1 MQETQGDASL
11 IPGLGRAP
19 GGGNGDPLQYSPG
32 KSPHRE
38 AWWATVIR
46 IAKSWTQLSYWA
58 CNMTFI
64 NEFINELI
72 YIIW

>member
-1 MQETQGDASL
+1 MQETQGDVSL

-19 GGGNGDPLQYSPG
+19 GGGNGDPLQYSCLENPLTE
-32 KSPHRE
+32 KPP
-38 AWWATVIR
+38 VVR

-58 CNMTFI
+58 CNTTFI